1 MGGDGRRRGRDSW
14 NASARPAWLFARA
27 SWYRLAQRLSRA
39 IMEGQALIGTRT
51 RGKARERQER
61 MQPQPQRGAQQ
72 PAGAYV
78 PANGLQMYYEV
89 AGAGEP
95 LLLLHGGAASSASWA
110 DDVLIFAQ
118 QFRVFALDLRGHG
131 RTVNPSAELSY
142 HAMAED
148 VLAFC
153 GALGLTQP
161 FLCGHSDGGNVALE
175 LAMRH
180 AALPRALVLS
190 GVAHS
195 SANDSSSGYTA
206 LLRQYLGS
214 TGIPAPAPQDLARI
228 EQGLP
233 ELVNSLR
240 NLHDVW
246 QRPDYWK
253 TLVSQTWQMWN
264 TPLGY
269 KSEDY
274 KLVSAPAL
282 VLLGDRDESLPIE
295 EAVSLYRA
303 LPSAELGIVPNTT
316 HGFSPYMRS
325 MAFDF
330 LRRQRDGVAGR

>member
-1 MGGDGRRRGRDSW
+1 M
-14 NASARPAWLFARA
+14 
-27 SWYRLAQRLSRA
+27 Q
-39 IMEGQALIGTRT
+39 T
-51 RGKARERQER
+51 
-61 MQPQPQRGAQQ
+61 QPQPGPSQS
-72 PAGAYV
+72 AGAYV
-78 PANGLQMYYEV
+78 QANGLQMYYEV
-89 AGAGEP
+89 SGAGEP
-95 LLLLHGGAASSASWA
+95 LILLHGGAASSATWA
-110 DDVLIFAQ
+110 EDALIFSQ

-131 RTVNPSAELSY
+131 RTVNPAGELSY
-142 HAMAED
+142 RVMAED

-153 GALGLTQP
+153 AALGLTQP

-190 GVAHS
+190 GVAHAS
-195 SANDSSSGYTA
+195 SDGYSA
-206 LLRQYLGS
+206 LLKQYLG
-214 TGIPAPAPQDLARI
+214 PAGVPAPQDLARI

-233 ELVNSLR
+233 DLVNSLR

-269 KSEDY
+269 KPEDF
-274 KLVSAPAL
+274 KLVTAPTL
-282 VLLGDRDESLPIE
+282 VLLGDRDELLPIE

-303 LPSAELGIVPNTT
+303 LGAAELGIVPNSG

-330 LRRQRDGVAGR
+330 LRRQRDGTAGS

>member
-1 MGGDGRRRGRDSW
+1 M
-14 NASARPAWLFARA
+14 A
-27 SWYRLAQRLSRA
+27 
-39 IMEGQALIGTRT
+39 
-51 RGKARERQER
+51 
-61 MQPQPQRGAQQ
+61 PQL
-72 PAGAYV
+72 AGAYV
-78 PANGLQMYYEV
+78 QANGVQMYYEV

-95 LLLLHGGAASSASWA
+95 LVLLHGGGASSASWA
-110 DDVLIFAQ
+110 DDVLIFSQ

-131 RTVNPSAELSY
+131 RTVNPAGELSY
-142 HAMAED
+142 RAMAED

-190 GVAHS
+190 GVGHG
-195 SANDSSSGYTA
+195 SGGSGDGTA
-206 LLRQYLGS
+206 GAYATLLKQYVGS
-214 TGIPAPAPQDLARI
+214 RAVPSPDDLARI

-233 ELVNSLR
+233 GLVDSLR

-264 TPLGY
+264 APLGY
-269 KSEDY
+269 KPEDF
-274 KLVSAPAL
+274 KFVAAPTL
-282 VLLGDRDESLPIE
+282 VLLGDRDELLPIE
-295 EAVSLYRA
+295 EAVALYRA
-303 LPSAELGIVPNTT
+303 LPTAELGIVPNTG

-325 MAFDF
+325 LAFDF
-330 LRRQRDGVAGR
+330 LRRQRDGTAS